1 LALPYLASARC
12 IPGGIRPSS
21 VSTMTTQGID
31 GAGVLRASNRVNC
44 GATRSTIGGAVLN
57 ARADDFNRPTSRGE
71 QQRHDS
77 VVTVSTSNTI

>member
-1 LALPYLASARC
+1 
-12 IPGGIRPSS
+12 
-21 VSTMTTQGID
+21 MTTHGIG

-44 GATRSTIGGAVLN
+44 GASTFGCAVFN
-57 ARADDFNRPTSRGE
+57 ARADDFNRPTPRGE